1 MDRFAAWPFAVLA
14 YLLVVILAN
23 AEYLWPNYDN
33 DQPGMFRVTNREQCR
48 RLCWYHKRCSVYS
61 YSSHR
66 GAPNCM
72 LRSGTLATL
81 RCGWIHEVAS
91 QVPDNGCALRPCD
104 NDEVCVPA
112 LGQPSY
118 NCLSVPSKSGES
130 DGSSAPPSGSAADGL
145 QFLAFRL
152 TAGVNQS
159 AYDKYVDSGTHDDTP
174 QARASLLPGC
184 LTLNG
189 SLPCNT
195 HYRSRLLDEWPG
207 DAIDTVRVSVYNN
220 GQQQRYVTFNGTG
233 STFLSW
239 FAQDRVMASDWTD
252 VRDEVLHRRGG
263 FFSIEGF
270 KYKRIIYRS
279 FYVNRYHDG
288 CSNDAGWLLV
298 AEKDTC
304 SYVPSAGPFPV
315 ILFSSADTYV
325 SLTEAG
331 YNKQADVLAVTVKFK
346 KTPVAAFSGRC
357 DA

>member
-1 MDRFAAWPFAVLA
+1 MASFQFWLLIL
-14 YLLVVILAN
+14 YLTILN
-23 AEYLWPNYDN
+23 FMTGFIRL
-33 DQPGMFRVTNREQCR
+33 RVRGDTLGSYQMSNEERCR
-48 RLCWYHKRCSVYS
+48 RLCRYHWRCSHFSYS
-61 YSSHR
+61 YKRPLEH
-66 GAPNCM
+66 NCV
-72 LRSGTLATL
+72 LHTGYLAIL
-81 RCGWIHEVAS
+81 EADCGWVQEEAS
-91 QVPDNGCALRPCD
+91 QSVGNACGSRLCD
-104 NDEVCVPA
+104 DAEVCVPSP
-112 LGQPSY
+112 GQPFR
-118 NCLSVPSKSGES
+118 NCLPV
-130 DGSSAPPSGSAADGL
+130 SSEGNSSSQFSAADGL
-145 QFLAFRL
+145 QFLACRL

-239 FAQDRVMASDWTD
+239 FAQDRVMASDWSD

-325 SLTEAG
+325 NRNEAG

-357 DA
+357 DP

>member
-14 YLLVVILAN
+14 YLLVAILAN

-33 DQPGMFRVTNREQCR
+33 GKPGMFRVSNREQCR

-207 DAIDTVRVSVYNN
+207 DAIDTVRMAVHAN
-220 GQQQRYVTFNGTG
+220 GQEQRYILFNGTG
-233 STFLSW
+233 STLLSW
-239 FAQDRVMASDWTD
+239 FAQDRVLASDWTD
-252 VRDEVLHRRGG
+252 VHDEVLHPNEGY
-263 FFSIEGF
+263 FSIVGVHNEYINR
-270 KYKRIIYRS
+270 K
-279 FYVNRYHDG
+279 FYINRNWGG
-288 CSNDAGWLLV
+288 CPADAGWLMV
-298 AEKDTC
+298 METGDGCNFA
-304 SYVPSAGPFPV
+304 PSTGPFPF
-315 ILFSSADTYV
+315 ILFSSANTVASYITPV
-325 SLTEAG
+325 F
-331 YNKQADVLAVTVKFK
+331 KQADVLSITVKFK
-346 KTPVAAFSGRC
+346 ETDSRPLPEQC
-357 DA
+357 DP